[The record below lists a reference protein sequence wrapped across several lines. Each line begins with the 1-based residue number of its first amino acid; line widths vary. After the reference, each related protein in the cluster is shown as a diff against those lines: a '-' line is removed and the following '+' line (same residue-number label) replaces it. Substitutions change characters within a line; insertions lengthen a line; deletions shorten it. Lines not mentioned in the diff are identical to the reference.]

1 MIINENLN
9 LLTAGETRSTEPE
22 SISAEDVLER
32 REMERMSVIQR
43 AEVGVRVD
51 LQRGVQIEVLE
62 AVLEK
67 IKEQEKHDRS

>member
-43 AEVGVRVD
+43 KEARVHAG
-51 LQRGVQIEVLE
+51 LRPEQRIEVVE

-67 IKEQEKHDRS
+67 IKEQEKHNG